1 MNDTHG
7 ENGEGWIGF
16 DLDGT
21 LAKYDHW
28 QGIGHIGEPIKPMAE
43 LIRKLHLQGRRVKI
57 MTARVAPHKLEDG
70 TIGEAYITVPDGEK
84 GAPRQYARQFIQDWC
99 HFHLGFVPEIVYQK
113 DHLMLELYDDR
124 VKQVEP
130 NTGIVIDEEL
140 QRVKKELEDMT
151 MRYKAAD
158 DLAKSLYEGK
168 R

>member
-1 MNDTHG
+1 
-7 ENGEGWIGF
+7 
-16 DLDGT
+16 
-21 LAKYDHW
+21 
-28 QGIGHIGEPIKPMAE
+28 
-43 LIRKLHLQGRRVKI
+43 
-57 MTARVAPHKLEDG
+57 
-70 TIGEAYITVPDGEK
+70 
-84 GAPRQYARQFIQDWC
+84 
-99 HFHLGFVPEIVYQK
+99 
-113 DHLMLELYDDR
+113 MLELYDDR